1 MRLLPLSAPRPRC
14 RVVPPCRSAR
24 PAGAGGA
31 PSHGHAKLHVVCSPA
46 DGRSGH
52 LQFEVTIDRTATDAR
67 AQVCEWARAPGWRW
81 GPQGARVPDRTLA
94 RRLPPRPRATPGG
107 APPVKSPFR
116 GCAVTLRAHSAMTE
130 GSEHLR
136 TRSLGVHTPSL
147 VKSLRTFCTPLFF

>member
-1 MRLLPLSAPRPRC
+1 MAGRTSVPTALPGLPCHAGGFTWQAAAHVRLLPLSAPRPRC
-14 RVVPPCRSAR
+14 RVVPPCWSAR

-46 DGRSGH
+46 DGRSGR

-107 APPVKSPFR
+107 APPSSPPSV
-116 GCAVTLRAHSAMTE
+116 AVR
-130 GSEHLR
+130 
-136 TRSLGVHTPSL
+136 
-147 VKSLRTFCTPLFF
+147 